1 MNKKST
7 RWIGAAVAA
16 AITVTTAGLP
26 ATANAASSVCPPVP
40 VSQTGTSA
48 KASVSQQT
56 KNKQLVMNMYQDVFN
71 QHKLNKISSYIAK
84 DYIQHNPLAGDGRQA
99 FADFFGAYIKQNPH
113 LKADVKRI
121 IAQGD
126 LVLVHNHVTT
136 SKQDKGMAV
145 VDIFRIKNNKIVEHW
160 DAGQAVP
167 EKSANDNTMFPL
179 PGTPVQVQPVSSQQ
193 VAANKKL
200 VTTFYNQFFN
210 EHDGT
215 ALQKYVAED
224 YIQHNPT
231 VPTGRKPLE
240 AFIPMLQSNPDSRNK
255 IIRVIAEGDIVAL
268 HVHAQSSKTDRGSA
282 VVDIFRVANGKIVE
296 HWDVVQPVPEKSVN
310 TNTMF

>member
-7 RWIGAAVAA
+7 LWISTAVAA
-16 AITVTTAGLP
+16 VITVMTAGLP
-26 ATANAASSVCPPVP
+26 AASAASSVCPPAP
-40 VSQTGTSA
+40 VSQTSTTA
-48 KASVSQQT
+48 KATASQQT
-56 KNKQLVMNMYQDVFN
+56 KNKQLVLNMYKEVFN
-71 QHKLNKISSYIAK
+71 EHKLNKISSYIAK
-84 DYIQHNPLAGDGRQA
+84 DYIQHNPLAADGRQA
-99 FADFFGAYIKQNPH
+99 FADFFGAYIKQNPN

-121 IAQGD
+121 VAQGD
-126 LVLVHNHVTT
+126 LVMAHYHVTT
-136 SKQDKGMAV
+136 GKQDKGMAV

-160 DAGQAVP
+160 DVGQTVP
-167 EKSANDNTMFPL
+167 DKSANDNTMFPL
-179 PGTPVQVQPVSSQQ
+179 PGTSVQIKPVSSQQ

-210 EHDGT
+210 EHDGA
-215 ALQKYVAED
+215 ALHKYVAED

-240 AFIPMLQSNPDSRNK
+240 SFIPILQSNPDSRNK
-255 IIRVIAEGDIVAL
+255 IVRVIAEGDIVAL
-268 HVHAQSSKTDRGSA
+268 HVHAQSSKNDRGSA

-296 HWDVVQPVPEKSVN
+296 HWDVVQPVPEKSAN